1 MFIGSFMSTFWFS
14 RMVFSFSVTTGSEKD
29 LIINSVEL
37 FNAGY
42 WETIA
47 VLSKKKHCL
56 KYSII
61 FNNLCL

>member
-1 MFIGSFMSTFWFS
+1 
-14 RMVFSFSVTTGSEKD
+14 MVFSFSVTTGSEKD

-37 FNAGY
+37 FNAGD

-56 KYSII
+56 KYNII

>member
-37 FNAGY
+37 FNAGD

-47 VLSKKKHCL
+47 VLSKKNIDLQPIKL
-56 KYSII
+56 
-61 FNNLCL
+61 N